1 MQKGGLNEL
10 LAYVNCYRHNSTDDA
25 VRKVVITHFS
35 QDDTAAAAK
44 RLLVQEF
51 HWVSGITQFT
61 TERGNSSARQAHEAE
76 IKDIICILD
85 VVDTRNTFAGDM
97 FVASNL

>member
-35 QDDTAAAAK
+35 QDDIAAAK

-51 HWVSGITQFT
+51 HWFSGITQFT

-85 VVDTRNTFAGDM
+85 VVDTRNAFAGDM